1 MERSTEALT
10 IVIPPVKNER
20 LEIGPRFRE
29 YTYTNYEYF
38 SVFLNTK
45 TMNRVL
51 RNALHWQIGT
61 SFSGNIV
68 EDHERT
74 NTIFLSGAPLLPT
87 ENLKSFSDILRD
99 LGYTKKPE
107 IISKIEQS
115 STTVSGEIQ
124 FEKAKYWTNKA
135 NVTTIF
141 VDEFK
146 DEIVLTGN
154 VPSNTESVEINGYT
168 LKEYIPGG
176 TNFAYKVS
184 TVAGTLVD

>member
-1 MERSTEALT
+1 
-10 IVIPPVKNER
+10 
-20 LEIGPRFRE
+20 
-29 YTYTNYEYF
+29 
-38 SVFLNTK
+38 
-45 TMNRVL
+45 MNRVL

-87 ENLKSFSDILRD
+87 ENLKSFSDILRE

-107 IISKIEQS
+107 IISKIEQT

-124 FEKAKYWTNKA
+124 FEKTKYWTNKA
-135 NVTTIF
+135 NVNTVF

-146 DEIVLTGN
+146 DEIILTGN
-154 VPSNTESVEINGYT
+154 VPANTESVEINGYT

-176 TNFAYKVS
+176 TNFAYKVG